1 MLRNRIHI
9 LFLLLILLFNFP
21 APHFVHKEKGKKNI
35 NQIKTQKTAF
45 VTYETEY
52 ILEFEEPFDSI
63 IFLAQDKSRNFKG
76 NKLSLRLNPGI
87 NRFQLERHAGHTV
100 DTLQYIIYKGSKKT
114 RISVVSGYIT
124 PIFKILRYVGQD
136 NPDLEIHYFLYLEKS
151 WLQLTRTGLKKVT
164 KPDFESYNLNILL
177 DKTILPEV
185 KSEKKPVLLISED
198 ETNAQNFREA
208 FITGNSLRLRIKNI
222 KISSQRKEYMDTL
235 LILEPYFLPVAGRIS
250 GLTFEIP
257 ITNLYELY
265 MQNPESISIILNDII
280 NFCKIPQI
288 KEVVLGDS
296 HFLIAEP
303 PEFSHYPKVEI
314 YSDTERIF
322 PKILFEGYQLLPG
335 KERSQ
340 RYVIKTLVNGE
351 TVDSIEIITSPV
363 KGSEPIKL
371 HGEKWKISITLL
383 PAQGNPTFLILFFI
397 VTALTYTLSKS
408 GRLRP

>member
-1 MLRNRIHI
+1 M
-9 LFLLLILLFNFP
+9 FLLLILLFNFP
-21 APHFVHKEKGKKNI
+21 APHFVRKETGKKNI

-45 VTYETEY
+45 VTYDTEY
-52 ILEFEEPFDSI
+52 TVEFEEPFDSI
-63 IFLAQDKSRNFKG
+63 IFSVQDKRQNFKG

-87 NRFQLERHAGHTV
+87 NSFQLERHAGHTV
-100 DTLQYIIYKGSKKT
+100 DTLQYIIYKGSNKT

-136 NPDLEIHYFLYLEKS
+136 NPDLEIHYFLYAEKS

-208 FITGNSLRLRIKNI
+208 FITGNSLRLRVKNI
-222 KISSQRKEYMDTL
+222 KISSQRKDYMDTL

-265 MQNPESISIILNDII
+265 MQNPESISIILNNII

-288 KEVVLGDS
+288 KEVVLDDS

-322 PKILFEGYQLLPG
+322 PKILFEGYQLLPK
-335 KERSQ
+335 KEKPQ

-363 KGSEPIKL
+363 KGSEPIKP
-371 HGEKWKISITLL
+371 HGEKWKISIILL

-397 VTALTYTLSKS
+397 VTALTYTFSKS
-408 GRLRP
+408 GRPRP